1 MWIRSIFFLQ
11 KHKIYI
17 FLKVYMVGLTVDY
30 GFLIT
35 MHKNDKM
42 KTFAVKV
49 VWVLRQQT
57 ISASQYATIY
67 DSLCAA
73 RVSLWVSLH
82 APSLRADSGRNLWLP
97 WLNAH
102 LHLHWSVSMHC
113 TCTRCACRTD
123 TRVFPC
129 FHEWTLHSLCTQWKR
144 ANLVRIVY
152 LKLQR
157 RLQGRRLSI
166 WKLYNYILRQFVL

>member
-82 APSLRADSGRNLWLP
+82 ASCSCVLTVAGISGFHGW
-97 WLNAH
+97 
-102 LHLHWSVSMHC
+102 MHTF
-113 TCTRCACRTD
+113 TCTEAWACTVPVQGVRAEQILECSLA
-123 TRVFPC
+123 FMS
-129 FHEWTLHSLCTQWKR
+129 ELCT
-144 ANLVRIVY
+144 LCVHSGSGPI
-152 LKLQR
+152 
-157 RLQGRRLSI
+157 
-166 WKLYNYILRQFVL
+166 